1 MPPASVLG
9 GIIMT
14 TIKSYTLK
22 NGDKRYQ
29 FQIYVGI
36 DPLTGKE
43 QRTTRRGFK
52 TKKEAQL
59 SLARLK
65 LEIENGNFKKEQAE
79 TFQEIYDIWMEQYPL
94 TVEASTLRKTLST
107 FEIHILPS
115 LGRYKIQKIN
125 VDVCQKAVNTW
136 ASKVKH
142 FVEIKAYAARIFQFA
157 IKRGYAQSNP
167 MLLVETPI
175 VRKKVSDQDEKLE
188 NFYPKEELRE
198 FLSCLQKDGR
208 YKIYALFRLL
218 AYSGMRMGEAIALTW
233 EDLNFKDNEIR
244 ISKSVARGLK
254 AKQYVKTTKSGN
266 SRTIKM
272 DEGTMAILKEWKK
285 YQQIDYLKLGFNTL
299 QPNQLIFSNTKNT
312 YLQPS
317 TIRKWIIR
325 VQEKYNLNEITTH
338 GLRHTHCSLLF
349 EAGASIK
356 EVQDRLGH
364 ADAKITMNIYAHVSK
379 KSQEVAVQKFEKF
392 MEN

>member
-1 MPPASVLG
+1 
-9 GIIMT
+9 MT

-22 NGDKRYQ
+22 NGEKRYQ

-94 TVEASTLRKTLST
+94 TVEASTLRKTVSS

-115 LGRYKIQKIN
+115 LGRYKIDKIT
-125 VDVCQKAVNTW
+125 VEVCQKAVNTW

-142 FVEIKAYAARIFQFA
+142 FVELKAYAARIFQFA
-157 IKRGYAQSNP
+157 MKRGYTQNNP
-167 MLLVETPI
+167 MVLVETPL
-175 VRKKVSDQDEKLE
+175 VRKNVIDQDEKLE
-188 NFYPKEELRE
+188 NFYPKEELKE
-198 FLSCLQKDGR
+198 FLSCLQKDGK

-244 ISKSVARGLK
+244 ISKSIARGLK
-254 AKQYVKTTKSGN
+254 AKQYVKTTKSGH

-299 QPNQLIFSNTKNT
+299 QPNQLVFSNTKNT

-325 VQEKYNLNEITTH
+325 VQAKYNLNEITTH

>member
-1 MPPASVLG
+1 
-9 GIIMT
+9 MT

-29 FQIYVGI
+29 FQVYVGI

-94 TVEASTLRKTLST
+94 TVEASTLRKTLSS

-115 LGRYKIQKIN
+115 LGRYKIDKIT
-125 VDVCQKAVNTW
+125 VEVCQKAVNTW
-136 ASKVKH
+136 ASKIKH
-142 FVEIKAYAARIFQFA
+142 FVELKAYAARIFQFA
-157 IKRGYAQSNP
+157 MKRGYTQNNP

-175 VRKKVSDQDEKLE
+175 ARKNATNQDEKLE
-188 NFYPKEELRE
+188 NFYPKEELKE
-198 FLSCLQKDGR
+198 FLSCLQKDGK
-208 YKIYALFRLL
+208 YKNYALFRLL

-244 ISKSVARGLK
+244 ISKSIARGLK
-254 AKQYVKTTKSGN
+254 AKQYLKTTKSGH

-272 DEGTMAILKEWKK
+272 DEGTMAILKDWRK
-285 YQQIDYLKLGFNTL
+285 YQQMDYLKLGFNTL
-299 QPNQLIFSNTKNT
+299 QPNQLVFSNTKNT

-317 TIRKWIIR
+317 TIRKWIVR
-325 VQEKYNLNEITTH
+325 VQTKYNLNEITTH

-379 KSQEVAVQKFEKF
+379 RSQEVAVQKFEKF

>member
-1 MPPASVLG
+1 
-9 GIIMT
+9 MT

-94 TVEASTLRKTLST
+94 TVEASTLRKTLSS

-115 LGRYKIQKIN
+115 LGRYKIDKIT
-125 VDVCQKAVNTW
+125 VEVCQKAVNTW

-142 FVEIKAYAARIFQFA
+142 FVELKAYAARIFQFA
-157 IKRGYAQSNP
+157 MKRGYTQNNP
-167 MLLVETPI
+167 MVLVETPLI
-175 VRKKVSDQDEKLE
+175 RKNVTDQDEKLE
-188 NFYPKEELRE
+188 NFYPKEELKE
-198 FLSCLQKDGR
+198 FLSCLQKDGK

-244 ISKSVARGLK
+244 ISKSIARGLK
-254 AKQYVKTTKSGN
+254 AKQYVKTTKSGH

-299 QPNQLIFSNTKNT
+299 QPNQLVFSNTKNT

-317 TIRKWIIR
+317 TIRKWIVR
-325 VQEKYNLNEITTH
+325 VQAKYNLNEITTH

>member
-1 MPPASVLG
+1 
-9 GIIMT
+9 MT

-94 TVEASTLRKTLST
+94 TVEASTLRKTLSS

-115 LGRYKIQKIN
+115 LGRYKIDKIT
-125 VDVCQKAVNTW
+125 VEVCQKAVNTW

-142 FVEIKAYAARIFQFA
+142 FVELKAYAARIFQFA
-157 IKRGYAQSNP
+157 MKRGYTQNNP
-167 MLLVETPI
+167 MVLVETPI
-175 VRKKVSDQDEKLE
+175 VRKNVIDQDEKLE
-188 NFYPKEELRE
+188 NFYPKEELKE
-198 FLSCLQKDGR
+198 FLSCLQKDGK

-244 ISKSVARGLK
+244 ISKSIARGLK
-254 AKQYVKTTKSGN
+254 AKQYVKTTKSGH

-299 QPNQLIFSNTKNT
+299 QPNQLVFSNTKNT

-317 TIRKWIIR
+317 TIRKWIVR
-325 VQEKYNLNEITTH
+325 VQAKYNLKEITTH